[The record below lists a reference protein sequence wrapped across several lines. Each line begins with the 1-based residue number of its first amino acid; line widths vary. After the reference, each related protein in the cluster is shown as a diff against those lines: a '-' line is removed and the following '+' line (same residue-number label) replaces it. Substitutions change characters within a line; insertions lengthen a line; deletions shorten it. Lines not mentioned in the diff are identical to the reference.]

1 MRGGTAEA
9 SRILTLLFPANLL
22 NFFDR
27 HARGRIREDPGRL
40 QLSDTELGLLAREAT
55 LG

>member
-9 SRILTLLFPANLL
+9 SRILTLLFLELL
-22 NFFDR
+22 RPSCAAVAFEK
-27 HARGRIREDPGRL
+27 IRVDF